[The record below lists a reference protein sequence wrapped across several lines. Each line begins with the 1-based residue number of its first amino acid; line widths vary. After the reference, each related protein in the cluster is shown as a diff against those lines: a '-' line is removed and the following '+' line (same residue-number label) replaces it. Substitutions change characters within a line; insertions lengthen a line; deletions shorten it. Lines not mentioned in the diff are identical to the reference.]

1 MHQVDFAGCIPSNL
15 DDSRDFALAF
25 TCCHAS
31 NRSLDDYSNQD
42 VTCQPSTLGT
52 EPLLVFRDQ
61 HVSGRLQSFSFGTGV
76 WSTLAGMK
84 NIRKFYCQTFGEET
98 NSISINSKRANYHA
112 LGLNDRAEAHLTTDA
127 GSWSTKVLL
136 GIPVARDYPT
146 PVKQSLLSLASS
158 LVKQGVSKCAIVL
171 DTIREHCP
179 ALIINAALPGSIYSL
194 VGTREHRGRVLGPEE
209 LKKSDGKLKRCAEQ
223 IHGNRS

>member
-1 MHQVDFAGCIPSNL
+1 MAEATGNL
-15 DDSRDFALAF
+15 GWSHRITAISRLSCNV

-84 NIRKFYCQTFGEET
+84 NIRKVYCQPISEET
-98 NSISINSKRANYHA
+98 NFISINSKRANYLA

-136 GIPVARDYPT
+136 GIPVARNYPA
-146 PVKQSLLSLASS
+146 PVKHSLPPLAKP
-158 LVKQGVSKCAIVL
+158 LAKQGVGKCAIVL
-171 DTIREHCP
+171 DTIR
-179 ALIINAALPGSIYSL
+179 SICSQ
-194 VGTREHRGRVLGPEE
+194 VRTREHRLQVLGPEE
-209 LKKSDGKLKRCAEQ
+209 LKKSGGKLKRSAEQ
-223 IHGNRS
+223 IRW